1 MNENNM
7 DENNKYAAIKIQKWF
22 KKYLDNKTFIDPI
35 YQNETPFK
43 FIIRLPMQNSN
54 NFFNFN
60 IYTLIEWIN
69 IRGEP
74 INPIN
79 NLQFSKSE
87 LELIKNKA
95 NKLNIEIKLNKHLF
109 YSSGGTYESDIDN
122 NSDND
127 SDDEQM
133 SPEQIAQQQAYQA
146 QLQAQLEA
154 QQKIMKQ
161 IKDDEM
167 ELIQYSMIGY
177 LDGVKDIILKNWDNI
192 YSDKFNLNTKSAEP
206 FNLYEHTNWTIN
218 NYTPLMIASYLGHQ
232 DIVAYLLENGCEI
245 DTFESSYGLNAFQ
258 LALINSQIPVM
269 NLLKLYGTNT
279 DINNIHHLFDD
290 FNEKINSITLAIKLD
305 KLDILNLLEFA
316 D

>member
-1 MNENNM
+1 M
-7 DENNKYAAIKIQKWF
+7 DENKISAAIKIQKWF

-60 IYTLIEWIN
+60 INTLIEWIN

-79 NLQFSKSE
+79 NMQFSKSE

-95 NKLNIEIKLNKHLF
+95 NKLNIEIKFNKHMF

-122 NSDND
+122 DDSDN
-127 SDDEQM
+127 EQM
-133 SPEQIAQQQAYQA
+133 SPEQIAQQQAYQE
-146 QLQAQLEA
+146 QLQAQQEA
-154 QQKIMKQ
+154 HQKNMKQ
-161 IKDDEM
+161 IKDEEM
-167 ELIQYSMIGY
+167 ELIQYSIIGY
-177 LDGVKDIILKNWDNI
+177 LDGVRDIILKNWDNI
-192 YSDKFNLNTKSAEP
+192 YSDKFNLNTKASEP

-232 DIVAYLLENGCEI
+232 DIVAYLLENGC
-245 DTFESSYGLNAFQ
+245 DVDSCESSYGLNAFQ

-279 DINNIHHLFDD
+279 EINNIHNLFDD
-290 FNEKINSITLAIKLD
+290 VNHKINSESLAIKLD
-305 KLDILNLLEFA
+305 KIEILNLLEFS